1 VRRVSQRERAFL
13 DEVFHGALATEPI
26 ALGTSLGRRS
36 WSPYRGRISL
46 TRDLFVDR
54 DPRADVRLDDPRAA
68 SIFAHEAVHVWQRQ
82 CGRAVTRQG
91 AVLQAGYTLGLF
103 DPYAYDTRQRDAASL
118 LAAFVL
124 GNIEQQ
130 GRMVEDFVYAARTG
144 TPTAHFDKLVAYL
157 RTRRAR
163 TT

>member
-1 VRRVSQRERAFL
+1 VRRVSRRERAFL
-13 DEVFHGALATEPI
+13 DEVFHGALAIEPI

-36 WSPYRGRISL
+36 WSPYAARISL
-46 TRDLFVDR
+46 ARDLFVDR

-91 AVLQAGYTLGLF
+91 AVLQAGYTLRLF
-103 DPYAYDTRQRDAASL
+103 DPYAYDTRERNAASL
-118 LAAFVL
+118 RTAFIL

-130 GRMVEDFVYAARTG
+130 GRMIEDFVYAERSGAE
-144 TPTAHFDKLVAYL
+144 TAHFEQLVAYL
-157 RTRRAR
+157 RTTRAR
-163 TT
+163 TR